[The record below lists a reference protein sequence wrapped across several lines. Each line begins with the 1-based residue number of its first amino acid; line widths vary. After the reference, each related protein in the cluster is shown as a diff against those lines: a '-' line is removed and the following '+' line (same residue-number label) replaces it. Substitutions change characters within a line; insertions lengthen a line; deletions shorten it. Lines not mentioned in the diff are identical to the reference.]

1 MPNKSTIV
9 YLLIGAAVIA
19 FFIWQLFAYRA
30 PVPAY
35 EVLVADKSIQI
46 RQYPELVIANV
57 RVEGERYQ
65 SINDGFRILA
75 DYIFGDNSGKQ
86 NIAMTAPVMQTEDK
100 NEWIVQF
107 IMPSGMTKTNLPTP
121 DDKRIFL
128 TTLPPTKFIVI
139 QFNGMATD
147 RNLSAHAQHLKDYI
161 AKHELKATGKII
173 YGFYN
178 PPWILPFLR
187 RNEIMME
194 LQ

>member
-1 MPNKSTIV
+1 MPNKSTLV
-9 YLLIGAAVIA
+9 YLLIAAIVVA

-30 PVPAY
+30 PIPAY
-35 EVLVADKSIQI
+35 QVLVADKSIQI
-46 RQYPELVIANV
+46 RQYPELIVANV
-57 RVEGERYQ
+57 RIQGDRYD
-65 SINDGFRILA
+65 SINEGFRILA
-75 DYIFGDNSGKQ
+75 DYIFGDNSQKR

-107 IMPSGMTKTNLPTP
+107 IMPSEMSQATLPTP

-139 QFNGMATD
+139 EFNGMATD
-147 RNLSAHAQHLKDYI
+147 RNLNAHAQHLKDYI
-161 AKHELKATGKII
+161 AKHQLKATGKLI

-194 LQ
+194 VR